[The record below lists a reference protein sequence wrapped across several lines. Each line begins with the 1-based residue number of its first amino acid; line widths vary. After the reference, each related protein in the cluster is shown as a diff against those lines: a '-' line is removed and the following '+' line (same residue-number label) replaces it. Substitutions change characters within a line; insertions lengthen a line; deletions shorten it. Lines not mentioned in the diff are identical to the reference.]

1 MNKGFTLIEALIAI
15 FILTIGISAV
25 LTMFPL
31 GLQVGNFS
39 QMTTIASELAQAKTE
54 EILSKSYS
62 NISLGTVIEDQ
73 LDSPFESFSR
83 ETEITYVDSSLQYS
97 AVDTGLK
104 KVKITVSFD
113 SSLKISKKSVEII
126 TLIAER

>member
-15 FILTIGISAV
+15 FVLTIGISAV
-25 LTMFPL
+25 LTMFPF

-39 QMTTIASELAQAKTE
+39 QMTTMASQLAQAKTE
-54 EILSKSYS
+54 EIVSKSYS
-62 NISLGTVIEDQ
+62 DISLGTIIEDP

-83 ETEITYVDSSLQYS
+83 ETEVTYVDSSLEYS
-97 AVDTGLK
+97 AVETGLK
-104 KVKITVSFD
+104 KVKITVSFN